1 MIGGKGFDRAKFE
14 EAFRIM
20 GQYLL
25 DRHVLGEVAI
35 YGGSAILF
43 QFDWR
48 QSSEDIDA
56 RIITVG
62 IVTLAV
68 EQAAKEL
75 DLPRSW
81 LDESVAT
88 YARRQEESDRTFV
101 GVRANRVAGGGG
113 HAGLHSSDGSR
124 ADASVA
130 APIRIGQGMARPQ
143 ALSEVAQ
150 ISRAQAADFAMAL
163 NEFTDEFYLDHPDKA
178 AQQQRIDPVPEL
190 VGDARI
196 GAAGEHLAQRWG
208 LRVPAW
214 TQRPQHFALD
224 APVFMPDSRA
234 LRGVLIVESPRRSAR
249 G

>member
-1 MIGGKGFDRAKFE
+1 
-14 EAFRIM
+14 
-20 GQYLL
+20 
-25 DRHVLGEVAI
+25 
-35 YGGSAILF
+35 
-43 QFDWR
+43 
-48 QSSEDIDA
+48 
-56 RIITVG
+56 
-62 IVTLAV
+62 
-68 EQAAKEL
+68 
-75 DLPRSW
+75 
-81 LDESVAT
+81 
-88 YARRQEESDRTFV
+88 
-101 GVRANRVAGGGG
+101 
-113 HAGLHSSDGSR
+113 
-124 ADASVA
+124 
-130 APIRIGQGMARPQ
+130 
-143 ALSEVAQ
+143 
-150 ISRAQAADFAMAL
+150 MAL